1 MTKIEATV
9 PDYLAR
15 QARAAA
21 ERERVPIDQ
30 IVALALSAQ
39 LAAWRGS
46 DDMETRAKRA
56 NLAAFDRIMSSA
68 RCAAHARRRIAPRLQ
83 VSIAKVTRTMPGMR
97 QRSAANPRTPMSRR
111 KQLST
116 THRLVWG
123 LTSPIR
129 AGSTPL
135 HSSASR

>member
-56 NLAAFDRIMSSA
+56 NLAEFDRIMSKVPNV
-68 RCAAHARRRIAPRLQ
+68 AP
-83 VSIAKVTRTMPGMR
+83 IPGDEL
-97 QRSAANPRTPMSRR
+97 PPGY
-111 KQLST
+111 
-116 THRLVWG
+116 H
-123 LTSPIR
+123 SPL
-129 AGSTPL
+129 PK
-135 HSSASR
+135 

>member
-21 ERERVPIDQ
+21 EREQVPIDQ

-56 NLAAFDRIMSSA
+56 NLAAFDRIMS
-68 RCAAHARRRIAPRLQ
+68 
-83 VSIAKVTRTMPGMR
+83 KVPDVPPMPGDELPPGY
-97 QRSAANPRTPMSRR
+97 RSPLPR
-111 KQLST
+111 
-116 THRLVWG
+116 
-123 LTSPIR
+123 
-129 AGSTPL
+129 
-135 HSSASR
+135 

>member
-21 ERERVPIDQ
+21 EREQVPIDQ

-39 LAAWRGS
+39 LAAWKGS

-56 NLAAFDRIMSSA
+56 NLAAFDRIMS
-68 RCAAHARRRIAPRLQ
+68 
-83 VSIAKVTRTMPGMR
+83 KVPDVPPMPGDELPPGY
-97 QRSAANPRTPMSRR
+97 RSPLPR
-111 KQLST
+111 
-116 THRLVWG
+116 
-123 LTSPIR
+123 
-129 AGSTPL
+129 
-135 HSSASR
+135 

>member
-1 MTKIEATV
+1 MTRIEANV

-46 DDMETRAKRA
+46 DDIEARAKRA
-56 NLAAFDRIMSSA
+56 NLAEFDRIM
-68 RCAAHARRRIAPRLQ
+68 
-83 VSIAKVTRTMPGMR
+83 AKVPKVGPLPGDELPPGYAR
-97 QRSAANPRTPMSRR
+97 
-111 KQLST
+111 
-116 THRLVWG
+116 
-123 LTSPIR
+123 
-129 AGSTPL
+129 PL
-135 HSSASR
+135 PG